1 MRNEFLLNDRQRH
14 FVDAVAAGQSATEA
28 AKAAG
33 YSAASA
39 HVRGCRLM
47 KVKAVQDA
55 LAEKRAEIA
64 EELELTREKVM
75 RGLLEAV
82 EIARLQADPAALVK
96 AWSELAR
103 LCGFYAPERKQVEVS
118 VSAKRMVDQFE
129 AMSDK
134 ELLQILEQPALPET
148 TEGDLAFLS
157 GNPAR

>member
-82 EIARLQADPAALVK
+82 EIARLQADPGAMVK

-103 LCGFYAPERKQVEVS
+103 MCGYYAPVKQQVDVS

-129 AMSDK
+129 VMSDA
-134 ELLQILEQPALPET
+134 ELLRLADQAGSVAA
-148 TEGDLAFLS
+148 EG
-157 GNPAR
+157 